1 MAERGTSSRSC
12 EAIAART
19 IQRMPNTDAFIA
31 LAVALGCGLL
41 VGIERERRKG
51 QGPHRALAGVRSFA
65 VAALSG
71 AAAMLVGSAL
81 LVAVGAALFATLAV
95 AAYRRDRSGDPGV
108 TTEIALWLTYL
119 IGVMAVTQA
128 PLAAALAVALTALLA
143 ARDHLHRFASEWLR
157 PAEVRDAIVLA
168 ALSLIVLPLA
178 PDRPLWGAVLNPRA
192 LGQLFVAL
200 LAIQALAHLAQRL
213 LQVRHAAVLSSLASG
228 FVSSTASIGALGAR
242 VREGAVT
249 PAAAAGA
256 GLLTCVATMLQ
267 LLVVAATVQPVWLA
281 VLWLPVLAGAAVAG
295 AVGWWQLRGAPMQVT
310 PEDARLFSLRSTG
323 AVALLLTG
331 VQAAVHA
338 VTLWLGDTGF
348 LLGTLLASLMD
359 LHASAAAVLAHAAA
373 GAAPDAVQAM
383 ALMAAVTVHS
393 LNKAVVAALTGGRAY
408 ALRLLP
414 GLLAQA
420 VVFSGVFWLLR

>member
-1 MAERGTSSRSC
+1 
-12 EAIAART
+12 
-19 IQRMPNTDAFIA
+19 MPNTDDFIA

-65 VAALSG
+65 VAALCG
-71 AAAMLVGSAL
+71 ASAMMVGSAP
-81 LVAVGAALFATLAV
+81 LVAVGAALFAALAV
-95 AAYRRDRSGDPGV
+95 VAYRRDRSGDPGV

-157 PAEVRDAIVLA
+157 PAEVRDSIVLA

-213 LQVRHAAVLSSLASG
+213 LQARHAAVLSALASG
-228 FVSSTASIGALGAR
+228 FVSSTASIGTLGAR
-242 VREGAVT
+242 VREGVVT

-267 LLVVAATVQPVWLA
+267 LLVVAAAVQPGWLA

-295 AVGWWQLRGAPMQVT
+295 ALGWWQLRAAPMQVT
-310 PEDARLFSLRSTG
+310 AGDARLFSLRSAG

-331 VQAAVHA
+331 VQVAVHA
-338 VTLWLGDTGF
+338 VTLWLGDAGF
-348 LLGTLLASLMD
+348 LLGTLLAALMD

-373 GAAPDAVQAM
+373 GATPDAVQVT

-393 LNKAVVAALTGGRAY
+393 LNKAVVAALAGGRTY

-420 VVFSGVFWLLR
+420 VVFSGVFWLVR

>member
-1 MAERGTSSRSC
+1 
-12 EAIAART
+12 
-19 IQRMPNTDAFIA
+19 MPNTDDFIA

-65 VAALSG
+65 VAALCG
-71 AAAMLVGSAL
+71 ASAMLVGSAP
-81 LVAVGAALFATLAV
+81 LVAVGAALFAALAV
-95 AAYRRDRSGDPGV
+95 VAYRRDRSGDPGV

-119 IGVMAVTQA
+119 IGVMAVTHA

-213 LQVRHAAVLSSLASG
+213 LQARHAAVLSALASG
-228 FVSSTASIGALGAR
+228 FVSSTATIGTLGAR
-242 VREGAVT
+242 VREGVVT

-267 LLVVAATVQPVWLA
+267 LLVVAAAVQPGWLA

-295 AVGWWQLRGAPMQVT
+295 ALGWWQLRAAPMQVT
-310 PEDARLFSLRSTG
+310 AGDARLFSLRSAG

-331 VQAAVHA
+331 VQVAVHA
-338 VTLWLGDTGF
+338 VTLWLGDAGF
-348 LLGTLLASLMD
+348 LLGTLLAALMD

-373 GAAPDAVQAM
+373 GATPDAVQVT

-393 LNKAVVAALTGGRAY
+393 LNKAVVAALAGGRTY

-420 VVFSGVFWLLR
+420 VVFSGVFWLVR